1 MKHDKGDGESD
12 TDSSSAKEWEGCAD
26 WEDRRA
32 RGDLKNNKTKAI
44 EKKYKKRLITKSQ
57 NSKGGKGD
65 KFSKGGKGSFN
76 KKRWLL
82 YYWYIAL

>member
-1 MKHDKGDGESD
+1 MEDNDQTARAQQNWKSRRMARHGWKQTKPKG
-12 TDSSSAKEWEGCAD
+12 
-26 WEDRRA
+26 DRRA

-76 KKRWLL
+76 KKR
-82 YYWYIAL
+82 